1 MSTTTPVKV
10 ESWLAS
16 AAASLKKSLPPQ
28 SEKRA
33 ASNSARKVKIP
44 TPRQSRLGSGT
55 PSKSPASYVNLFQE
69 SSIVEIV
76 IQAVTD
82 SVVSVAEESNELIG
96 NVVAVENQEAQVA
109 SVEGEE
115 VREEMVKVVIVA
127 VASALEK
134 EVVEVEIE
142 TSIDVPEEVIATSVV
157 ENLEEAKTDIIVSDI
172 ETPLGMIISTTLK
185 TTNTPIKD
193 VSLQEIKVAT
203 PARSTRSR
211 VATALSAVK
220 SLTPA
225 RVTRSKIPTPAPKV
239 LEPAESVVRSTR
251 SRSTPSKK
259 VIDIPVE
266 IDEIKPVEESSAA
279 TDIAV
284 VRNEVNVCIPTPVRR
299 NTSKRSNSI
308 LATLS
313 ADVMIAKRSRKEEI
327 NEDKFQVDVIV
338 PDMIVFPSEEVPDM
352 IVFHDIVANDI
363 VVSVPQVE
371 EIKKR
376 GRPSR
381 LVKAAVE
388 IKEEEEEV
396 ALALLCDG

>member
-1 MSTTTPVKV
+1 MSATTPVKV

-28 SEKRA
+28 SEKRT
-33 ASNSARKVKIP
+33 ASNSARKIKIP

-69 SSIVEIV
+69 SSIVEIAV
-76 IQAVTD
+76 QAVID
-82 SVVSVAEESNELIG
+82 SVVSIAEESNELIAE
-96 NVVAVENQEAQVA
+96 VVAVE
-109 SVEGEE
+109 SGE
-115 VREEMVKVVIVA
+115 VQEEMVKVDIVA
-127 VASALEK
+127 VTTALDK
-134 EVVEVEIE
+134 EVVDIEIE
-142 TSIDVPEEVIATSVV
+142 KSIDVPDEVIATSVV
-157 ENLEEAKTDIIVSDI
+157 ENLVEVKTDIIVSDI
-172 ETPLGMIISTTLK
+172 ETPLGMIISTTLE
-185 TTNTPIKD
+185 TANTPTKE

-266 IDEIKPVEESSAA
+266 IDEITTVKESSAV
-279 TDIAV
+279 TDVPV

-313 ADVMIAKRSRKEEI
+313 ADAMIAKRSRKEEMT
-327 NEDKFQVDVIV
+327 EDKFQVDVIV

-363 VVSVPQVE
+363 VVSVPPVE
-371 EIKKR
+371 EVKKR

-381 LVKAAVE
+381 LVKAVE
-388 IKEEEEEV
+388 VKEEEEEV

>member
-1 MSTTTPVKV
+1 MSATTPVKV

-28 SEKRA
+28 SEKRT
-33 ASNSARKVKIP
+33 ASNSARKIKIP

-69 SSIVEIV
+69 SSIVEIAV
-76 IQAVTD
+76 QAVID
-82 SVVSVAEESNELIG
+82 SVVSIAEESNELIAE
-96 NVVAVENQEAQVA
+96 VVAVE
-109 SVEGEE
+109 SGE
-115 VREEMVKVVIVA
+115 VQEEMVKVVIVA
-127 VASALEK
+127 VTTALDK
-134 EVVEVEIE
+134 EVVDIEIE
-142 TSIDVPEEVIATSVV
+142 KSIDVPDEVIATSVV
-157 ENLEEAKTDIIVSDI
+157 ENLVEVKTDIIVSDI
-172 ETPLGMIISTTLK
+172 ETPLGMIISTTLE
-185 TTNTPIKD
+185 TANTPTKE

-266 IDEIKPVEESSAA
+266 IDEITTVKESSAV
-279 TDIAV
+279 TDVPV

-313 ADVMIAKRSRKEEI
+313 ADAMIAKRSRKEEMT
-327 NEDKFQVDVIV
+327 EDKFQVDVIV

-363 VVSVPQVE
+363 VVSVPPVE
-371 EIKKR
+371 EVKKR

-381 LVKAAVE
+381 LVKAVE
-388 IKEEEEEV
+388 VKEEEEEV